1 MKSILVFWVLV
12 LSIYSANAQYVIVSG
27 SVVHRRQPVEGV
39 LVLSFDKMQPL
50 KAVIT
55 DANGEYRFRT
65 DAESIDVFF
74 YKKGKGIQ
82 TASVRNKHREENQG
96 IPLNAE
102 MDDSSTSS
110 DKYTYKLLRKMGI
123 DTAYLDSVYAVEDFK
138 LKNETKYV
146 KQSRKEMLK
155 AALEEQKRFANYK
168 TTTSDKVAGGQKDKV
183 TTTTIGSDT
192 YILIVNENNEKKY
205 TKNDKPISEYTYTF
219 ETTRRYSGVYKGAKN
234 VNKFDKYK
242 PIEHV
247 KR

>member
-1 MKSILVFWVLV
+1 MKNILTLWVFVLNLYV
-12 LSIYSANAQYVIVSG
+12 VNAQYVIVSG
-27 SVVHRRQPVEGV
+27 SVVQHRKPVEGV
-39 LVLSFDKMQPL
+39 LILSFDKMQPL

-55 DANGEYRFRT
+55 DAKGEYRFRT

-74 YKKGKGIQ
+74 YKKGKAIQ
-82 TASVRNKHREENQG
+82 TASVRNKLREENQG

-102 MDDSSTSS
+102 MDDSSGSS

-123 DTAYLDSVYAVEDFK
+123 DTNYLDSVYAIEDFK
-138 LKNETKYV
+138 LKNETRYV

-155 AALEEQKRFANYK
+155 AAQEEQKRFANYK
-168 TTTSDKVAGGQKDKV
+168 TVTSDKLEGGQKDKV
-183 TTTTIGSDT
+183 TTTTIGPDT
-192 YILIVNENNEKKY
+192 YILIANENNEKKY

-219 ETTRRYSGVYKGAKN
+219 ETTRRYTGVYKGSKN

-242 PIEHV
+242 PIEHT